1 MTKLQFLIM
10 LLATIC
16 FVSCEQKGSVKN
28 FKAII
33 ADTSLGHENDL
44 LQAYPDFT
52 RKVNLPSI
60 ESGVDS
66 FEYRF
71 WLHVDADI
79 INLIRIRYDNS
90 KWLLTETIIYSHIPN
105 YDFDRFSSKN
115 HLLETVVDSALTR
128 SIVPKIAINSVI
140 DSLQS
145 YNFEEAPSNI
155 EIASSFSLPTDAW
168 TYTIELAAK
177 NSHRMI
183 IYTCPGGAESL
194 QEFHST
200 VSRFL
205 HFIRVNLNVKFT
217 PC

>member
-1 MTKLQFLIM
+1 MFV
-10 LLATIC
+10 AVIC
-16 FVSCEQKGSVKN
+16 VISCEEKRSGQR

-33 ADTSLGHENDL
+33 TDSSLGHEYDL
-44 LQAYPDFT
+44 IQAYPDFT

-60 ESGVDS
+60 ERGVDS

-71 WLHVDADI
+71 WLHVEANI
-79 INLIRIRYDNS
+79 INLIRIRYNNS
-90 KWLLTETIIYSHIPN
+90 KWLFTETMIYSHIPD
-105 YDFDRFSSKN
+105 YKFDRFSTKN
-115 HLLETVVDSALTR
+115 HLLETVVDSIHTR
-128 SIVPKIAINSVI
+128 SIVPRISIKAFI

-145 YNFEEAPSNI
+145 YNFEEAPSNL
-155 EIASSFSLPTDAW
+155 EIANSFYLPTDAW

-183 IYTCPGGAESL
+183 IYTCPGGAETL

-205 HFIRVNLNVKFT
+205 DFIRVNLNIKFT